1 MIYTPLVSRYDGAG
15 DSAGLAWTGVAR
27 IHDRRVSGSAVL
39 LASGLHLLTVG
50 HLVDDFDF
58 AAGEVVFE
66 TTDGTF
72 TREILSVAAHP
83 EFLVN
88 SDGVWHDL
96 AMVTLTQAAP
106 AGAERYALYSG
117 TDEVGNIATLV
128 GYGQAQDIYGAMLT
142 ETQVT
147 RKAGA
152 NIVDAVGTSLVRAGL
167 QGSLFEQLFFD
178 YDDGTT
184 GHDTLGSLVGS
195 IQLGLGGIEAMLTPG
210 DSGGGLFIAQEG
222 AQFLAGINSFVSR
235 NELTDISAAADGS
248 VGDMGAV
255 TRVSSYTGWIEEETG
270 QAQTPIGQS
279 GNPPETATVPLQVAE
294 GQGTWFLAQLTI
306 AATEQATVDF
316 FTRDGSA
323 VAGLDYIPTSGTLA
337 LAEGE
342 RWARIFVQTLADN
355 VTEGSESFSIV
366 LINPHGAVFPAGRIE
381 LTAERTILDDLTLVG
396 VTQLAGE
403 LFA

>member
-1 MIYTPLVSRYDGAG
+1 MIYTPLVSRYDGAAN
-15 DSAGLAWTGVAR
+15 SAGLAWTGVAR

-39 LASGLHLLTVG
+39 LASGLHLLTVA

-66 TTDGTF
+66 AADGMF
-72 TREILSVAAHP
+72 TREILSVEAYP

-88 SDGVWHDL
+88 SSGVWHDL
-96 AMVTLTQAAP
+96 ALVTLTQAAP
-106 AGAERYALYSG
+106 ASAERYALYSG
-117 TDEVGNIATLV
+117 TNETGNIATLV
-128 GYGQAQDIYGAMLT
+128 GYGQAQDIHGAMLT
-142 ETQVT
+142 ETQAT

-152 NIVDAVGTSLVRAGL
+152 NIIDAAGTSLVRAGL
-167 QGSLFEQLFFD
+167 QGSLSGQLFFD

-184 GHDTLGSLVGS
+184 GHDTLGSLLGTL
-195 IQLGLGGIEAMLTPG
+195 QLGLGGIEAMLTPG

-222 AQFLAGINSFVSR
+222 AQFLAGINSFVTR

-248 VGDMGAV
+248 VGDMGAA

-270 QAQTPIGQS
+270 QAQMPAGQN
-279 GNPPETATVPLQVAE
+279 GNPPETATVPLQVEE
-294 GQGTWFLAQLTI
+294 GEGAWFLVQLTI

-355 VTEGSESFSIV
+355 VAEGSESFFMV
-366 LINPHGAVFPAGRIE
+366 LTSPHGAVFPAGQIE
-381 LTAERTILDDLTLVG
+381 LTAERTLLDDLTLVG